1 MHLSV
6 RMPTLMHL
14 IRLLVFF
21 AAYYS
26 FWFYAEHVTGK
37 DNNLADALSRNN
49 ISLFLS
55 QAPSPSLQQSTIHPS
70 LITLVAQN
78 LTWTST
84 SWMTLF
90 DATLQQL

>member
-1 MHLSV
+1 
-6 RMPTLMHL
+6 MHL

-21 AAYYS
+21 ASYHS
-26 FWFYAEHVTGK
+26 FWFYADHIAGK

-49 ISLFLS
+49 VPMFLL
-55 QAPSPSLQQSTIHPS
+55 QAPSTTRQSPIHPS

-84 SWMTLF
+84 SWMKLF
-90 DATLQQL
+90 DDTLRQL